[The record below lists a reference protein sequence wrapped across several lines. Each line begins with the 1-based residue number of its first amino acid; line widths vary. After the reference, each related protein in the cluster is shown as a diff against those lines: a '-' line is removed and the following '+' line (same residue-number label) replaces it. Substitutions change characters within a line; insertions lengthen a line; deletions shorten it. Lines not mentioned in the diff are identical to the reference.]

1 MKLGRIGQFLWVFPL
16 SALVFV
22 AVEGRAAKDQLP
34 SKYKKWLDE
43 EVVYI
48 ISPRERDVF
57 NQLKT
62 DRERDLFIE
71 AFWKHRDPTPA
82 SPENEFKT
90 EHYRR
95 LNYVNRFFGRSSP
108 LPGWKTDRGRI
119 YIILGEPNDIQ
130 RYTGKSEV
138 YPTEIWFYQ
147 GKTEQGLPTG
157 FNIVFFQKD
166 GNGEYK
172 LYSPVRDGP
181 QALMTTYNGDP
192 SNYLAA
198 YQQLNEIDPTLAQV
212 SLSLIPGEDPGV
224 FGRPSLS
231 SDLLI
236 QKVESLPTKQIED
249 KYAQKFL
256 QYKDIVEVEYTA
268 NYIDS
273 DFLVKVLWDRSGRP
287 FVHYVLEPKKLS
299 VDQYENKYYTTLALN
314 GAVSNL
320 EGKTIFQF
328 DKTIS
333 LEFTEEQMQNISH
346 RPFDIHDMIP
356 LIPGNYRFS
365 ILLKN
370 EVSKE
375 FTSLEQNLVV
385 PEGSRSL
392 EMTALILG
400 YKVMKADEESKKM
413 KPFQLG
419 PYQVYAQPNRVF
431 LKQDALVL
439 AFQLQGLTPDLRES
453 GEIRYLFKTED
464 KEFRS
469 TSKKIAEF
477 SDTSDFVQEFPLADF
492 PPAHYGVQVSLVL
505 DGQELLAKSDEFDVT
520 YLEAIARP
528 WVYSR
533 ILPNAADPL
542 YVYITGLQLF
552 NSGKLEEARDNLE
565 KALQAKPDSV
575 DIAYYLARA
584 YMRLSAYEKVEQVV
598 LPFFNKPQAP
608 KYELYFLLG
617 QSHFSRGEWQKV
629 IDLFNQAINHYGV
642 NTSILNLLGE
652 SYLRLGKT
660 EEARQ
665 AWNKSLEINPRQP
678 QVQKAIES
686 LKEQR

>member
-1 MKLGRIGQFLWVFPL
+1 MKLGRIGLFLWIFSV
-16 SALVFV
+16 SALAFL

-34 SKYKKWLDE
+34 STYKKWLDE

-48 ISPRERDVF
+48 ISPREMDVF
-57 NQLKT
+57 KQLKT

-82 SPENEFKT
+82 SPQNEFKT

-95 LNYVNRFFGRSSP
+95 LNYVNQFFGRSSP

-130 RYTGKSEV
+130 RSTGKSEV
-138 YPTEIWFYQ
+138 YPNEIWFYQ
-147 GKTEQGLPTG
+147 GKTEQGLPAG
-157 FNIVFFQKD
+157 FNIVFFQKH
-166 GNGEYK
+166 GSGEYK
-172 LYSPVRDGP
+172 LYSPTLDGP
-181 QALMTTYNGDP
+181 QALMTAYNGDP
-192 SNYLAA
+192 SNYMAA

-212 SLSLIPGEDPGV
+212 SLSLIPGEELGV

-236 QKVESLPTKQIED
+236 EEVESLPTKQIED

-273 DFLVKVLWDRSGRP
+273 DSLVKVLWDPSGRP

-299 VDQYENKYYTTLALN
+299 VNQHENKYYTTLALN

-320 EGKTIFQF
+320 EGKIIFQF

-333 LEFTEEQMQNISH
+333 LEFTEEQMQNIRH
-346 RPFDIHDMIP
+346 QPFDIHDMIP

-385 PEGSRSL
+385 PEESRAV
-392 EMTALILG
+392 EMTALVLG

-419 PYQVYAQPNRVF
+419 RYQVFAQPNRVF
-431 LKQDALVL
+431 LKQDTLAL
-439 AFQLQGLTPDLRES
+439 AFQLQGLTPDLRER
-453 GEIRYLFKTED
+453 GEVRYVFKTED

-469 TSKKIAEF
+469 TSKKIAEL

-542 YVYITGLQLF
+542 YVYVTGVQLF

-565 KALQAKPDSV
+565 KALEAKPDSV
-575 DIAYYLARA
+575 DIAFYLARA

-617 QSHFSRGEWQKV
+617 QSYFSRGEWQKV

-642 NTSILNLLGE
+642 NTSILNLIGE

-665 AWNKSLEINPRQP
+665 AWKKSLEIDPRQP
-678 QVQKAIES
+678 RVQKAIES